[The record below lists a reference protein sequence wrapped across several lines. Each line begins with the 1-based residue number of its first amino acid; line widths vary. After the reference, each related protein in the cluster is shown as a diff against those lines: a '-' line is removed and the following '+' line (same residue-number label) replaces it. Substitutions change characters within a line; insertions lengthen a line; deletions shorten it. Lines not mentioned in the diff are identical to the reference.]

1 MELSQRCV
9 LRDERS
15 VVVLDEGGV
24 ACESSPDWER
34 TWVAWEEVDRIHGRS
49 NHSTTYRNYYRP
61 SPEEMRGALGTYFSW
76 LGNSMGEDSAEG
88 TLPTD

>member
-9 LRDERS
+9 LRDGRS

-34 TWVAWEEVDRIHGRS
+34 TWVAWEEVDRVEIRAGRL
-49 NHSTTYRNYYRP
+49 RWVLVAPRRD
-61 SPEEMRGALGTYFSW
+61 ER
-76 LGNSMGEDSAEG
+76 
-88 TLPTD
+88 

>member
-9 LRDERS
+9 LRDGRS

-34 TWVAWEEVDRIHGRS
+34 TWVSWEEAEAREAALLAGVV
-49 NHSTTYRNYYRP
+49 P
-61 SPEEMRGALGTYFSW
+61 ARGH
-76 LGNSMGEDSAEG
+76 
-88 TLPTD
+88 PI